1 MADISRIALPSGTT
15 YDISDEKA
23 RSDIEQLKQT
33 VGGAV
38 TFLGNTS
45 TAIHDGSGDTTVKL
59 GEANH
64 TAQNGDV
71 VIYGSSEFVYADSDG
86 KWHEFGSTGALKA
99 LAFKSSATGSVI
111 PAGTVTAPAISVAL
125 NTTSITPMQSV
136 GSLPSATL
144 PSFSAS
150 VSNETLS
157 LGWSAG
163 SFNAGS
169 LPTVGTAVTVA
180 TGVKSASAS
189 APAFSGKASSVTVM

>member
-1 MADISRIALPSGTT
+1 MADISRIALPSGTS
-15 YDISDEKA
+15 YDIKDEQA
-23 RSDIEQLKQT
+23 RRDIEQLKQT
-33 VGGAV
+33 VGGVV

-45 TAIHDGSGDTTVKL
+45 TAIHDGSSDTTVKL
-59 GEANH
+59 GESNH

-71 VIYGSSEFVYADSDG
+71 VIYGSSEFVYADSD
-86 KWHEFGSTGALKA
+86 KMWHEFGSTGSLKA
-99 LAFKSSATGSVI
+99 LAFKSSATGTVI
-111 PAGTVTAPAISVAL
+111 PAGTVAAPAISVAL
-125 NTTSITPMQSV
+125 STTSITPMQSA
-136 GSLPSATL
+136 GSLPSATM

-163 SFNAGS
+163 SFNAGT
-169 LPTVGTAVTVA
+169 LPTAGTSVTVA